1 MTATSL
7 CNDTR
12 RFDLDFLDDDELQ
25 LVCDEAVVKLP
36 RDAADRKGGENIS
49 NRCCREGKK
58 YHRQNTER
66 KNSRSQS
73 KMSVTS

>member
-58 YHRQNTER
+58 YNTIGRTPKE
-66 KNSRSQS
+66 KTVGVSQ
-73 KMSVTS
+73 KCL

>member
-58 YHRQNTER
+58 YGTIGRTPKE
-66 KNSRSQS
+66 KTVGVSQ
-73 KMSVTS
+73 KCL